1 MRVLFV
7 TNGHGEAAIADRIAY
22 ELRAISPDAR
32 LDHLA
37 LVGDVA
43 SETMHEVGPR
53 QIMPSGGLIAMG
65 NLRNIAKDLRAG
77 LVGLT
82 LSQRAFLRAA
92 RGSYDVALAVG
103 DVYALVMTFALR
115 TRSVF
120 VGTAKSVFV
129 APYGPF
135 ERLFLR
141 RASACFV
148 RDEPTARALREN
160 GVKAESANAIVDLFA
175 MPDDPAA
182 AHAVQGFTPAV
193 ALFPGS
199 REKAY
204 DDAAFLLEVARE
216 VARSWPTLGAALSIA
231 RGLDGERFALEA
243 ERAGWQVRATG
254 DDAIPFVLSENG
266 REIVRAWRGGLGPLL
281 ARVALVLG
289 QAGTA
294 NEAAAAAGVP
304 IVAFERDGDGNAS
317 WYRRRQRGLLR
328 DALAVLPGNF
338 ADAVRGVGSI
348 LEDSAQRR
356 HMSEA
361 GRARM
366 GEAGGAQQIARRVVS
381 LGVGA

>member
-182 AHAVQGFTPAV
+182 AHAVQGFTPAL